1 MNNASIKTKQEAAEF
16 GKARSEELISK
27 GHAPWEVIVKVVEET
42 ASRNGAP
49 LTPVHLQYMRQY
61 LSWNELAVRN
71 SGVITAIASS
81 FNLAKWAIMTA
92 SAPLPQEVQD
102 LIAENRDSHLPAV
115 MKYMEVISKTPP
127 MRQHEIIAE
136 AKGKVTDEVS
146 FMQYVLDHYS

>member
-1 MNNASIKTKQEAAEF
+1 MTDVSIKTQEEAAAF
-16 GKARSEELISK
+16 GKARGEELLTQ
-27 GHAPWEVIVKVVEET
+27 GHAPWEVVVKVVEET
-42 ASRNGAP
+42 AIRNGAP

-61 LSWNELAVRN
+61 LTWNELAVRN

-81 FNLAKWAIMTA
+81 FNLAKWAIMSA

-115 MKYMEVISKTPP
+115 MKYMEIISKTPP
-127 MRQHEIIAE
+127 LRQHEIIQE
-136 AKGKVTDEVS
+136 TKGKVTDEVS

>member
-1 MNNASIKTKQEAAEF
+1 M
-16 GKARSEELISK
+16 
-27 GHAPWEVIVKVVEET
+27 VVKVVEET
-42 ASRNGAP
+42 AIRNGAP

-61 LSWNELAVRN
+61 LTWNELAVRN

-115 MKYMEVISKTPP
+115 MKYMEIISKTPP
-127 MRQHEIIAE
+127 LRQHEIIAE
-136 AKGKVTDEVS
+136 AKGKVTDEMS
-146 FMQYVLDHYS
+146 FMQYVLDNYS